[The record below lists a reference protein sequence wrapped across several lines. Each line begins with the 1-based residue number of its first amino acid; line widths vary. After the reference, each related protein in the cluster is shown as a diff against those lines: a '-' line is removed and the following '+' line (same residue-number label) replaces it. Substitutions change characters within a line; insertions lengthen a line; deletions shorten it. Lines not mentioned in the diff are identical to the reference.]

1 MLENAVQAVLSL
13 TSFWGLVLNL
23 ICVVTTSYVIYQ
35 AWFHPLAA
43 YPGPF
48 FAKLTDLYSVVHALR
63 GDRHEDLY
71 QLHQR
76 YGRIVRIGP
85 NRVTILDAEALEPIY
100 GHQAN
105 VKKSQWYHSFYS
117 VSIFNAID
125 RDEHARKRRVMS
137 QAFSTEAVRGM
148 EPHILSA
155 IRDWCLALGDKY
167 PSQDIKQKDGWS
179 RPKNMVHWSACLIFD
194 ALGEICF
201 GKTFNT
207 SISDE
212 NTFFFPLMALSVR
225 IMNICGQMPIL
236 RRFGFEKYMRYGTA
250 ANRDRQIAFSR
261 KQLAA
266 RLAANPTQRRDIV
279 YYLQL
284 ARDPDTGKGYSVQEL
299 ISEVTLLLGAGADT
313 ANTALAGTWYFLGQ
327 HDSIRNRLTS
337 LIRSTFPTLESI
349 VSGPVLSSG
358 KMGYLRAIIEESMR
372 LCPPIPM
379 DLPREV
385 LPGGLRVLNWE
396 LPAGTV
402 VGVPTYALHHS
413 PDHFDRPLDYDPS
426 RWLVRGSDAAV
437 GTEGVSADVMARQ
450 RAAFVPFSIGPRS
463 CIGRGVAMAEL
474 EIGVARALW
483 LYDVRLSPG
492 SEGLGVGKNGE
503 YKMKDNFIVGK
514 EGPVMEFRTRREI

>member
-1 MLENAVQAVLSL
+1 MFSGHNARECSPGDFKPHLPRGA
-13 TSFWGLVLNL
+13 GLQPHLCGGSCPQVPPLNPP
-23 ICVVTTSYVIYQ
+23 INTFQTTSYVIYQ
-35 AWFHPLAA
+35 SWFHPLAA

-76 YGRIVRIGP
+76 HGRIVRIGP
-85 NRVTILDAEALEPIY
+85 NRLTILDAEALEPIY

-117 VSIFNAID
+117 VSIFNAIN
-125 RDEHARKRRVMS
+125 RNEHARKRRVMS

-155 IRDWCLALGDKY
+155 IRDWCLALGDEH
-167 PSQDIKQKDGWS
+167 PSQGIKQKDGWS
-179 RPKNMVHWSACLIFD
+179 RPKDMVHWSACLIFD

-261 KQLAA
+261 KQLAT

-299 ISEVTLLLGAGADT
+299 ISEVTLLLGAGAE
-313 ANTALAGTWYFLGQ
+313 LFLQARYTLLLILSLDRSGYCQ
-327 HDSIRNRLTS
+327 HCT
-337 LIRSTFPTLESI
+337 
-349 VSGPVLSSG
+349 
-358 KMGYLRAIIEESMR
+358 
-372 LCPPIPM
+372 
-379 DLPREV
+379 
-385 LPGGLRVLNWE
+385 GGN
-396 LPAGTV
+396 V
-402 VGVPTYALHHS
+402 VFS
-413 PDHFDRPLDYDPS
+413 RP
-426 RWLVRGSDAAV
+426 
-437 GTEGVSADVMARQ
+437 Q
-450 RAAFVPFSIGPRS
+450 
-463 CIGRGVAMAEL
+463 
-474 EIGVARALW
+474 
-483 LYDVRLSPG
+483 
-492 SEGLGVGKNGE
+492 
-503 YKMKDNFIVGK
+503 
-514 EGPVMEFRTRREI
+514 